1 MNLRNKL
8 LLSFLI
14 FIAALVALGVWSA
27 LSLRELGEVSRR
39 IIAHNYDSVVAA
51 QDMKESLERMDSSA
65 LFLLLGDRDRAMAQ
79 FNQHRARFDAAFG
92 KAAGNITGAS
102 GLSSPVEK
110 GAGPAI
116 TSNNSNRSSIKS
128 APNANISCRSISGR
142 WPRSPR
148 RLQGPRGAN

>member
-65 LFLLLGDRDRAMAQ
+65 PPDSALKPEAQDLGWPYPSDWS
-79 FNQHRARFDAAFG
+79 
-92 KAAGNITGAS
+92 KPTAG
-102 GLSSPVEK
+102 
-110 GAGPAI
+110 
-116 TSNNSNRSSIKS
+116 RSALDPK
-128 APNANISCRSISGR
+128 
-142 WPRSPR
+142 
-148 RLQGPRGAN
+148 